1 MSLDI
6 FFKPRS
12 VALLG
17 ASRNPIKGGHAI
29 LLNIIR
35 KKDEMKLYIIN
46 PKADEILG
54 LKCYKSFADVPDND
68 IDLAIFFIPPDQIL
82 DSMDIAID
90 KGVKAILIE
99 SAGFSEVGTVG
110 DDIQQK
116 VRTLAKQ
123 HGIRV
128 WGANCMGYLDA
139 ETDFTTTFMPIGKYK
154 KENVAL
160 VSQSG
165 MFLGGLFERLRTEG
179 EIGFSKVFTLGNQI
193 DVSAIDCLKVL
204 KEDSTTDVIGMYL
217 EAIKNPRDFM
227 EIAKETV
234 KKKPIIFIKGG
245 RSVQGKKA
253 ARSHTGSIS
262 EDVKMFD
269 ALAKQA
275 GIIQVND
282 FIEVMKNLKLFSYFL
297 KNQVHLPKT
306 NEISLVTFSG
316 GTGVVF
322 TDLVEKYGLK
332 MAKFSEESMKKMAD
346 VYPPWMKPGN
356 EVPLDV
362 WPAYERNGR
371 GAFYTCL
378 EEALATPNLSG
389 LVFTIPGLFS
399 DFKREANNIS
409 VLYNKFKKPLV
420 GLQMFGDAR
429 RFRKINKLFQD
440 YYIPIYYNIGDAIR
454 CLKNFIDYGMNLK

>member
-1 MSLDI
+1 MSLEV

-17 ASRNPIKGGHAI
+17 ASRNPIKGGHSI
-29 LLNIIR
+29 LMNIMK
-35 KKDEMKLYIIN
+35 KKDEMKLYVIN

-54 LKCYKSFADVPDND
+54 LKCYKSFMDVPDND

-82 DSMDIAID
+82 ESMDIAIK

-99 SAGFSEVGTVG
+99 SAGFSEVGAVG
-110 DDIQQK
+110 EDIQQK
-116 VRTLAKQ
+116 VRSIAKE

-160 VSQSG
+160 ISQSG

-193 DVSAIDCLKVL
+193 DVSAVDCLKVL

-217 EAIKNPRDFM
+217 EAIQNPRKFM
-227 EIAKETV
+227 KIAKETI

-262 EDVKMFD
+262 EDVTMFD

-282 FIEVMKNLKLFSYFL
+282 FMELNKNLKLFSYFL
-297 KNQVHLPKT
+297 KNKINMPQTNQV
-306 NEISLVTFSG
+306 SLLTFSG

-322 TDLVEKYGLK
+322 SDLVAKYGLK
-332 MAKFSEESMKKMAD
+332 MAKFSEESINKMEN

-371 GAFYTCL
+371 RAFYTCL

-389 LVFTIPGLFS
+389 LVFTVAGIFS
-399 DFKREANNIS
+399 DFKREAHDIS
-409 VLYNKFKKPLV
+409 VLYNKYKKPLV

-440 YYIPIYYNIGDAIR
+440 YYIPIYDGVGDAIR
-454 CLKNFIDYGMNLK
+454 CLKNFINYGMKPK